1 MINVTVI
8 GFGNVGSVLS
18 VMLLNAFRGIQ
29 LNIVDPNPQRE
40 GAFLDLAHS
49 MPLYRNRALHFN
61 NEKLTEEADFVFYTA
76 GTPNK
81 HGGTRLSTAQQN
93 IDLTISIFKGQKF
106 KKEPYL
112 IVITNP
118 VDIVTHYVSEFT
130 DLPVNKVIGTGTL
143 LDSVRL
149 SYYLSQ
155 LTETHPNDY
164 NSMVLGEH
172 GDSQF
177 AVYSHS
183 YYKQKLVQNWP
194 EFKPSL
200 LKEAE
205 ELTRNAA
212 FQIRETQKGT
222 TYGVAKC
229 AVKVMD
235 DLLSDEEHVYPLSVL
250 TTPHYMHLLQLDLP
264 IHISVPVKVSVN
276 GIEVIEQIAYTEDE
290 LSAYR
295 ISARILSDIV
305 LQ

>member
-18 VMLLNAFRGIQ
+18 VMLLNAFEGIRF
-29 LNIVDPNPQRE
+29 NIIDPNPQRE
-40 GAFLDLAHS
+40 GAFLDLVHS
-49 MPLYRNRALHFN
+49 MPLYKDRELHFN
-61 NEKLTEEADFVFYTA
+61 GERLLRDADFVFYTA
-76 GTPNK
+76 GIPNK
-81 HGGTRLSTAQQN
+81 HGGSRLSTAKQN
-93 IDLTISIFKGQKF
+93 IELTEKIFKGQKF
-106 KKEPYL
+106 EREPYV

-118 VDIVTHYVSEFT
+118 VDMVTHYVNEFT
-130 DLPVNKVIGTGTL
+130 DLPVNNVLGTGTL

-149 SYYLSQ
+149 SYYLSR

-183 YYKQKLVQNWP
+183 YYKQDLIQDWP
-194 EFKPSL
+194 DFTPSL

-205 ELTRNAA
+205 DLTRNAA

-229 AVKVMD
+229 AVKIMD
-235 DLLSDEEHVYPLSVL
+235 DLLDTEEHMYPLSVL
-250 TTPHYMHLLQLDLP
+250 TTPHYMDLLQLEKP
-264 IHISVPVKVSVN
+264 IHISVPVSVSSKGVR
-276 GIEVIEQIAYTEDE
+276 VIEDIEYSMKE
-290 LSAYR
+290 LNAYR
-295 ISARILSDIV
+295 ISAQILSDIMV
-305 LQ
+305 